1 MGNRIY
7 VGNIPFSTNEDTLSA
22 LFAQDERN
30 VSEVHIVT
38 DRTTGRPRGFA
49 FVEMGSEEEAQAA
62 IKAIDGTEI
71 EGRAL
76 QVNEARERP
85 KGGGGR

>member
-1 MGNRIY
+1 MGNRLY
-7 VGNIPFSTNEDTLSA
+7 VGNIPFSTDEQTLNA
-22 LFAQDERN
+22 LFAQDGRT
-30 VSEVHIVT
+30 VTEVHIVS

-49 FVEMGSEEEAQAA
+49 FVEMGSENDAQAA

-71 EGRAL
+71 DGRAV

>member
-7 VGNIPFSTNEDTLSA
+7 VGNIPFSTKEETLSA
-22 LFAQDERN
+22 LFAQDGRN
-30 VSEVHIVT
+30 VTGVHIVT

-85 KGGGGR
+85 QGRGGR